1 MNYSVYKLARD
12 AAWSFL
18 LENEINS
25 LPIRFGRLCGQN
37 NILLLRD
44 MNNYYLKEKQQGAAY
59 IRDNQYHILVNGK
72 DTLQIQRFTIA
83 HELGHIYLKHNLT
96 DSPLGRSFG
105 IHYHPVYTEEYQAE
119 RFAMDILA
127 PACVLWGLELHSA
140 DDIAKVCYISLEDAR
155 YRADRMRVLYS
166 RNKFLTSRLEM
177 MVYKQFE
184 KFISEYRK

>member
-1 MNYSVYKLARD
+1 MNYSIYKSVRD

-18 LENEINS
+18 LENRIS
-25 LPIRFGRLCGQN
+25 CLPIRFGRLCEQN

-127 PACVLWGLELHSA
+127 PACVLWSLDLHSA
-140 DDIAKVCYISLEDAR
+140 ESVSKLCNISLDDAR
-155 YRADRMRVLYS
+155 YRADRMRVLYK
-166 RNKFLTSRLEM
+166 RNKFLTSHLEI
-177 MVYKQFE
+177 MVCKQFE